1 MAEKKS
7 NTGKIVAI
15 IIAVCVGVGIILA
28 AVLLVPGMI
37 VKSEIDSAVQKAND
51 SYEESRSKAMSDY
64 EDAKDKAMSDY
75 EDAKNK
81 ALEDY
86 EKAKEEAQKQ
96 AGY

>member
-15 IIAVCVGVGIILA
+15 IIAVCAGIGVILA

-37 VKSEIDSAVQKAND
+37 VKSEIDSATQKAND
-51 SYEESRSKAMSDY
+51 SYEESRSKAMLDY
-64 EDAKDKAMSDY
+64 EDAKNKAMSDY

-81 ALEDY
+81 
-86 EKAKEEAQKQ
+86 KQ
-96 AGY
+96 ASY